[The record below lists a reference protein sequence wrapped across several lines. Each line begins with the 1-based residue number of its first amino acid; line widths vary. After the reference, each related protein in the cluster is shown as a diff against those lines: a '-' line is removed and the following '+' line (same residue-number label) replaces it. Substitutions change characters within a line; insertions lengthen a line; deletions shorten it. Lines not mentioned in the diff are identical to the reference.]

1 MTGWGKPMEAT
12 MDGET
17 AELTASW
24 RRVPLNGKIYETGDA
39 EQTGREL
46 LTLAGLAPASEY
58 QLILIR
64 NNHTHLIGLDDKVDL
79 KAEKGA
85 VFRAFEGDRSYSWT
99 LDEIGQVW
107 GASTLE
113 VDELISLFEISPNKD
128 LVLEREDQ
136 PDVVLRPGGVVS
148 FEEKGTEHIVTRNKK
163 PEFVLVTV
171 FTTAGVFPAQGALRA
186 RPDELVSTVLE
197 RAAKK
202 LDLQD
207 TATWVVTVD
216 GRTINPAMSFAQNG
230 LSGVVELDWS
240 PPEGGGGRA

>member
-1 MTGWGKPMEAT
+1 

-17 AELTASW
+17 TELMASW
-24 RRVPLNGKIYETGDA
+24 RHVTVNGQVYETDDA

-64 NNHTHLIGLDDKVDL
+64 NHRTHLIGLDDKIDL
-79 KAEKGA
+79 KAEKGRG
-85 VFRAFEGDRSYSWT
+85 FRAFEGDRSYSWT

-107 GASTLE
+107 GAPTLD
-113 VDELISLFEISPNKD
+113 VDELISLFEIRPDKE
-128 LVLEREDQ
+128 LVLERDDE
-136 PDVVLRPGGVVS
+136 PDVVLRSGGVIS
-148 FEEKGTEHIVTRNKK
+148 FEEKGAEHIVTRHKK

-171 FTTAGVFPAQGALRA
+171 FTTAGIFPAQGAVRA

-202 LDLQD
+202 LDLKD

-216 GRTINPAMSFAQNG
+216 GRTINSTMTFAQNG
-230 LSGVVELDWS
+230 LTGEVELDWS